1 MLIKLIDEWRQAAQQ
16 LRATEDGA
24 VSAPE
29 LGRSSRP
36 KQRRTN
42 KPVVGSPARPLM
54 APDPARRSSSPI
66 RASHPTRRAS
76 GRSFVARRPHAEP
89 WNQAPG

>member
-1 MLIKLIDEWRQAAQQ
+1 VLLAQLYDHHADECALAAERTDNPRHRAMLIKLIDEWRQAAQQ

-36 KQRRTN
+36 KRMRTN
-42 KPVVGSPARPLM
+42 NPS
-54 APDPARRSSSPI
+54 
-66 RASHPTRRAS
+66 
-76 GRSFVARRPHAEP
+76 
-89 WNQAPG
+89 

>member
-1 MLIKLIDEWRQAAQQ
+1 VLLAQLYDHHADECALAAARTDNPRHRAMLIKLIDEWRQAAQQ

-42 KPVVGSPARPLM
+42 KP
-54 APDPARRSSSPI
+54 
-66 RASHPTRRAS
+66 T
-76 GRSFVARRPHAEP
+76 
-89 WNQAPG
+89 